1 MIISLP
7 SFRTILG
14 TALLLF
20 VASLA
25 SVRAQMNEGE
35 TVADAAV
42 PENKAMTVITDVPGL
57 PRVLLIGDSISIA
70 YTVPVRTLL
79 AGKANVHRIPVNG
92 GNSKAGR
99 TALTRW
105 LGTGKWDVVH
115 VNFGL
120 HDAKLVGS
128 TGLPAVSR
136 EAYVDNLKVIA
147 QQIQATGAKVV
158 FATTT
163 PVPVSLR
170 ATKITAGALPPKTRL
185 FDDIPERNELAVSAL
200 KEIGVRINDL
210 YEVILPEQEKLQNK
224 NDVHFSAV
232 GSKVLAQ
239 AVADSILQS
248 LPAQPAA
255 TPAAASQP
263 AAK

>member
-1 MIISLP
+1 M
-7 SFRTILG
+7 RATLG
-14 TALLLF
+14 TALLI
-20 VASLA
+20 LA
-25 SVRAQMNEGE
+25 ALVPLQAQMNEGE

-42 PENKAMTVITDVPGL
+42 PQNKAMSAVTDVPGL

-70 YTVPVRTLL
+70 YTLPVRALL
-79 AGKANVHRIPVNG
+79 EGKANVHRIPTNG

-99 TALTRW
+99 SALTRW

-136 EAYVDNLKVIA
+136 EDYVENLKVIA
-147 QQIQATGAKVV
+147 RQIQATGAQVI

-163 PVPVSLR
+163 PIPATLR
-170 ATKITAGALPPKTRL
+170 ATTITPGVLPPKTRL
-185 FDDIPERNELAVSAL
+185 FDSIPERNDLAVSAL
-200 KEIGVRINDL
+200 KEIGVRIDDL
-210 YEVILPEQEKLQNK
+210 YEAILPQQEKLQNR
-224 NDVHFSAV
+224 NDVHFSAA

-239 AVADSILQS
+239 AVADSILQN
-248 LPAQPAA
+248 LPASPAA
-255 TPAAASQP
+255 PDPASHP
-263 AAK
+263 AGK